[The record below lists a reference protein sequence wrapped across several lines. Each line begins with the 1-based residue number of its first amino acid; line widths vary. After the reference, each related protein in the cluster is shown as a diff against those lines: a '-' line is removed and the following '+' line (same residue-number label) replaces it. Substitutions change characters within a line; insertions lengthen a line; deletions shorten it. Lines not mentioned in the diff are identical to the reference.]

1 MNTIKYDKSL
11 INNCYWSYET
21 TWLSF
26 EVSIIAGNVH
36 RALKFCM
43 CFYHL
48 FDVSRCFKFVMYP
61 CSWVV
66 QPPGVGLLQPQ
77 KRHRKCKTLFCYYF
91 FFIMWLMFQGI
102 FMTLTCTHLYTWDEY
117 DHHMLVIILHLVF
130 IVLLFQ

>member
-1 MNTIKYDKSL
+1 MILSSAPKLCLLVDSIKLVRYIDQKP
-11 INNCYWSYET
+11 NNQATYKT

-66 QPPGVGLLQPQ
+66 QPPGVG
-77 KRHRKCKTLFCYYF
+77 
-91 FFIMWLMFQGI
+91 
-102 FMTLTCTHLYTWDEY
+102 
-117 DHHMLVIILHLVF
+117 
-130 IVLLFQ
+130 